1 MLDTDNSNDLEFDE
15 VIGIL
20 EGRKNIGQGKELEL
34 KNEVIEKATLYF
46 KKA

>member
-34 KNEVIEKATLYF
+34 KKEVIEKAPLYF